1 MENISSPAKLVSVA
15 EMIAIE
21 RQADQ
26 NGFTYAMMMENA
38 GMNLA
43 KIVDRDYQELKPG
56 MVLGLVG
63 SGNNGGDTLV
73 ALDYLGQW
81 GWKTGAYIVRPR
93 PKDDLLVKRVVE
105 TGSGLFDGGQDH
117 NFAQLLSLLS
127 ECSIVL
133 DGILGTGI
141 QLPLRG
147 HIGDVLSHAVQV
159 LSHLD
164 PSPIV
169 VAVDCPSGVDCDT
182 GEAAPQC
189 IQADLTITMAG
200 IKQGLFKFPANNYVG
215 NLKMVGIGLPGDLT
229 ALPSIRRFV
238 VDESYVIE
246 HLPQRGANAHKGT
259 FGAALIIAGSVKYPG
274 AALLAGQAAYRA
286 GAGLVTLAVPRSLHA
301 ALVGHFQEGTWLPL
315 PEEEGAIAESAADVI
330 LANSQRS
337 TAVLIG
343 PGFGL
348 ALSTKNFLDY
358 LWKGKFPLNH
368 TNLVIDADG
377 LKLLAALD
385 GWNHR
390 IPVESV
396 LTPHPGEMS
405 RLTGINTQE
414 IQRNR
419 VEAAEKY
426 AQDWG
431 HIVVLKGAFTVIAAP
446 NGDTCVV
453 PIASAALATA
463 GTGDVL
469 AGLITGLL
477 AEGMGAFT
485 AAACGAWIHGQA
497 GLRAAGVLGS
507 TASVMAGDIL
517 QGVVDVMAD
526 VSD

>member
-1 MENISSPAKLVSVA
+1 MEKISSPAKLVSVA

-21 RQADQ
+21 QQADQ

-38 GMNLA
+38 GLNLA

-93 PKDDLLVKRVVE
+93 PKDDLLVKRVAE
-105 TGSGLFDGGQDH
+105 TGSGLFDRDQDH
-117 NFAQLLSLLS
+117 NYSQLLSLLS
-127 ECSIVL
+127 DCSIVL
-133 DGILGTGI
+133 DGVLGTGI
-141 QLPLRG
+141 QLPLHG
-147 HIGDVLSHAVQV
+147 HVGEILSLAAQI
-159 LSHLD
+159 LSQLD

-182 GEAAPQC
+182 GEAAPHC
-189 IQADLTITMAG
+189 IQADLTITIAG
-200 IKQGLFKFPANNYVG
+200 IKQGLYKFPANNYVG
-215 NLKMVGIGLPGDLT
+215 NLKMVGIGLPGGLT

-238 VDESYVIE
+238 VDENYVIE

-259 FGAALIIAGSVKYPG
+259 FGTALIIAGSVNYPG
-274 AALLAGQAAYRA
+274 AAILAGQAAYRA

-301 ALVGHFQEGTWLPL
+301 ALAGHFQEGTWLPL
-315 PEEEGAIAESAADVI
+315 PEEEGAIAESASAVI
-330 LANSQRS
+330 LDNLQRS
-337 TAVLIG
+337 TALLIG

-348 ALSTKNFLDY
+348 ASGTKNFIYKL
-358 LWKGKFPLNH
+358 LKSKFPQYQNK
-368 TNLVIDADG
+368 LVIDADG
-377 LKLLAALD
+377 LKLLAALE
-385 GWNHR
+385 GWNHL

-405 RLTGINTQE
+405 ILTGISTQE

-419 VEAAEKY
+419 VEVAEKY
-426 AQDWG
+426 AHDWG
-431 HIVVLKGAFTVIAAP
+431 HTVVLKGAFTVIAAP

-453 PIASAALATA
+453 PIASAALARA

-485 AAACGAWIHGQA
+485 AAACGAWIHGKA
-497 GLRAAGVLGS
+497 GLRAANVMGS
-507 TASVMAGDIL
+507 TASVLAGDIL
-517 QGVVDVMAD
+517 HGIVDIMAD

>member
-1 MENISSPAKLVSVA
+1 MSSPAKLVSVA

-26 NGFTYAMMMENA
+26 SGFTYAMMMENA
-38 GMNLA
+38 GLNLA

-93 PKDDLLVKRVVE
+93 PKDDLLLKRVRE
-105 TGSGLFDGGQDH
+105 IGSAFFDGDQDH
-117 NFAQLLSLLS
+117 NFTQLQSLLS
-127 ECSIVL
+127 ECSILL
-133 DGILGTGI
+133 DGVLGTGI
-141 QLPLRG
+141 QLPLHGRVG
-147 HIGDVLSHAVQV
+147 EVLAFAGQV
-159 LSHLD
+159 LSNLE

-169 VAVDCPSGVDCDT
+169 IAVDCPSGVDCDT

-200 IKQGLFKFPANNYVG
+200 IKQGLYKFPANNYVG
-215 NLKMVGIGLPGDLT
+215 NLKLVGIGLPGDLN

-238 VDESYVIE
+238 VDETYVIE
-246 HLPQRGANAHKGT
+246 HLPQRRANAHKGT
-259 FGAALIIAGSVKYPG
+259 FGTALIIAGSGSYTG

-286 GAGLVTLAVPRSLHA
+286 GAGLVALAVPRSLHA
-301 ALVGHFQEGTWLPL
+301 ALAGHFPEAIWLPL
-315 PEEEGAIAESAADVI
+315 PEEEGAIAESAAGI
-330 LANSQRS
+330 MLENSLRS

-343 PGFGL
+343 PGLGL
-348 ALSTKNFLDY
+348 ALSTKNFLGS
-358 LWKGKFPLNH
+358 LLNGKFPLNH
-368 TNLVIDADG
+368 NKLVIDADG
-377 LKLLAALD
+377 LKLLAARE
-385 GWNHR
+385 GWNR
-390 IPVESV
+390 LIPVESV

-405 RLTGINTQE
+405 ILTGMSTQE
-414 IQRNR
+414 IQSNR

-426 AQDWG
+426 AHTWG

-453 PIASAALATA
+453 PIASAALARA

-477 AEGMGAFT
+477 AQGLGAFS
-485 AAACGAWIHGQA
+485 AAVCGAWIHGQA
-497 GLRAAGVLGS
+497 GLRAAAVLGS
-507 TASVMAGDIL
+507 TASVLAGDIL
-517 QGVVDVMAD
+517 HGVVDVFAD